1 MEDMVQFKT
10 EFTLCS
16 RFLGESGSFR
26 LNKYAFK
33 RIEKMLNKRF
43 KWNIENLPFV
53 VSKMQAD
60 DKQTECCICY
70 SHFKKNRDTKMK
82 GKFKVQFYINI
93 VSSIT
98 YITKSKITKEPLIMK
113 TMISSLSALSV
124 TPSISLSAQGQLPI
138 KLIQ

>member
-1 MEDMVQFKT
+1 MINKLSVVSVTVILRKT
-10 EFTLCS
+10 EIPRYPYL
-16 RFLGESGSFR
+16 L
-26 LNKYAFK
+26 K
-33 RIEKMLNKRF
+33 
-43 KWNIENLPFV
+43 
-53 VSKMQAD
+53 
-60 DKQTECCICY
+60 
-70 SHFKKNRDTKMK
+70 KMK